1 MDLGIELELFIPF
14 SLYDSFV
21 DTSISK
27 GWKNSRDGSLEPP
40 NGYKGIEI
48 KKRLTLESLRDELNE
63 LLTILRAHKWKL
75 NKTCGFHI
83 HISYPR
89 SIQNLKLLYA
99 FSRKFIDYD
108 YHNKPKLLHL
118 ELFEPKHREYMQKRL
133 SNKYSYHNYFLIHH
147 SFISLSDYGT
157 IEMRFFDPHL
167 NEQYIDALY
176 RYLKELDYA
185 TSKVKFIREK

>member
-1 MDLGIELELFIPF
+1 MNLGIELELFIPF
-14 SLYDSFV
+14 SYYDSFV
-21 DTSISK
+21 DATLNK

-40 NGYKGIEI
+40 NSYKGIEI
-48 KKRLTLESLRDELNE
+48 KKRINLESLKSELNE
-63 LLTILRAHKWKL
+63 LLQILKAHKWKV

-83 HISYPR
+83 HISYSR

-108 YHNKPKLLHL
+108 YYHRPKLLHL
-118 ELFEPKHREYMQKRL
+118 EIFGSKHRQYMVRRL

-147 SFISLSDYGT
+147 AFISISDYGT

-167 NEQYIDALY
+167 DEQYIDALY
-176 RYLKELDYA
+176 RYLRELDYA
-185 TSKVKFIREK
+185 TNKVRFVRDK